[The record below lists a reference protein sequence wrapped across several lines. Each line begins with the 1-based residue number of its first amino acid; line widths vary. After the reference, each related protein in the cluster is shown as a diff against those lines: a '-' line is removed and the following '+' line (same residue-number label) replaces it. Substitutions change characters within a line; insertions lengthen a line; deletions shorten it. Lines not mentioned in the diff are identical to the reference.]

1 MTLNENIPDHPLP
14 SSWYYRHEPLCPV
27 FFLIRLYSLYGGGFI
42 VTIPVRLILYIN
54 YISPLSPSPHH
65 LKVIARD
72 FFVLFHIGI

>member
-1 MTLNENIPDHPLP
+1 M
-14 SSWYYRHEPLCPV
+14 
-27 FFLIRLYSLYGGGFI
+27 GGGFV